1 METLT
6 FLNKLK
12 KEKVTS
18 GLVFNKAETL
28 KGSLHSLK
36 NYKPNYGLPF

>member
-6 FLNKLK
+6 FLSKLN

-18 GLVFNKAETL
+18 GLVFNMPETL
-28 KGSLHSLK
+28 KGFLYSLEINKS
-36 NYKPNYGLPF
+36 NYGLLF

>member
-6 FLNKLK
+6 FLNKLN

-18 GLVFNKAETL
+18 GLVFNKPGTL
-28 KGSLHSLK
+28 KEFLHSLK